1 MYKIGAR
8 VLCGFCT
15 TMYLDSREG
24 LYFGR
29 LLGKESVRSAF
40 LNAAMTY
47 QPQLPL
53 RDVDDNLV
61 PIKAR
66 AIGLKRAIYE
76 KVNAGQPLAP
86 SYVNNKSLFDILQTC
101 DISYK
106 KITILD
112 IINRK
117 EWI

>member
-1 MYKIGAR
+1 M
-8 VLCGFCT
+8 CGFASKI
-15 TMYLDSREG
+15 YLDSREG

-53 RDVDDNLV
+53 RDSNKNLV

-66 AIGLKRAIYE
+66 AIGLKRAVYE
-76 KVNAGQPLAP
+76 KIDAGQPLAP

-101 DISYK
+101 DIPYK
-106 KITILD
+106 VNYD
-112 IINRK
+112 PGYN
-117 EWI
+117 